1 MFELIGET
9 FTLLQLQRVVEA
21 IAGLEL
27 HKQNFR
33 RLLERGDLVE
43 GTGQFEAR
51 TGGRP
56 AELFRFRREGV
67 RERPVGG
74 VNVPAPRG

>member
-1 MFELIGET
+1 M
-9 FTLLQLQRVVEA
+9 
-21 IAGLEL
+21 
-27 HKQNFR
+27 
-33 RLLERGDLVE
+33 
-43 GTGQFEAR
+43 EAR

-56 AELFRFRREGV
+56 AELFRFRRDAL